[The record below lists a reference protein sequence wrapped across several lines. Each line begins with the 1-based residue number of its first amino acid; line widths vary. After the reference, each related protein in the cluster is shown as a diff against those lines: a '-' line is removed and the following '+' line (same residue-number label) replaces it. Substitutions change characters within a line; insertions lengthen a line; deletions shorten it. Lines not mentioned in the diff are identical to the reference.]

1 MWAATHG
8 YSGERKRKAVREQ
21 VAQVRQRLHAPAMRP
36 GTPADGLRPAT
47 GKAKRHTIV
56 AFDLPKQ
63 SIIDAIRYNGLGWW
77 NAKVFLV
84 RCVDRELMLWIS
96 PQLRWPPAAPMPD
109 RTPSS
114 TGSTL
119 QYREYPPVPGV
130 PLCATY
136 RTNRFRSRLYPPM
149 TSRKPA
155 PLPRPIPSHPI
166 LPACVRASVYRR
178 TQIASVS
185 SASFGSGRSSTC
197 DDRRVYVAA
206 RQRSAAHG

>member
-1 MWAATHG
+1 VRAHRHACVSVSVGGTHG

-56 AFDLPKQ
+56 AFDLPKK

-77 NAKVFLV
+77 NAKDFLV

-109 RTPSS
+109 RTPSR
-114 TGSTL
+114 TGS
-119 QYREYPPVPGV
+119 EV

-155 PLPRPIPSHPI
+155 PLP
-166 LPACVRASVYRR
+166 
-178 TQIASVS
+178 
-185 SASFGSGRSSTC
+185 
-197 DDRRVYVAA
+197 
-206 RQRSAAHG
+206 